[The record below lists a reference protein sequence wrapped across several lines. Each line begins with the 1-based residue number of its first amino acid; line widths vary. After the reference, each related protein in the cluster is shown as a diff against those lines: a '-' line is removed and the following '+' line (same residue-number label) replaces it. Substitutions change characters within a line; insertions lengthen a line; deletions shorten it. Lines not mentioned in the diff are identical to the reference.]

1 MNRQK
6 GQALVEFAL
15 LVPLLFTMCFAMIY
29 GGMMFM
35 DYLQYNNAARAVS
48 RTISLTADE
57 AQRKNIAS
65 DFENNNSQYIKPLTK
80 IYKASPINVTFPGND
95 VKVAITLSLS
105 EEANLPKILEAVNF
119 PPKNLKT
126 IEIIMPLEKSTDSE

>member
-35 DYLQYNNAARAVS
+35 DYLQYIFANISSGLVGGSN
-48 RTISLTADE
+48 ISLAAFVAE
-57 AQRKNIAS
+57 AGDMDDVFFNGAWLWR
-65 DFENNNSQYIKPLTK
+65 
-80 IYKASPINVTFPGND
+80 PGND